1 MSVSINQ
8 QEIDDLCTTIT
19 EMKSKLRVISVESDN
34 QVGQNTKVMQWIIK
48 GHLFTAKEMMSDGD
62 PFHTRVL
69 KQLEAIERI
78 LKQQIENNNNY

>member
-1 MSVSINQ
+1 MPLSYNQ

-19 EMKSKLRVISVESDN
+19 EMRSKLASVSVESTN
-34 QVGQNTKVMQWIIK
+34 QVGQNTRTMKWIIA
-48 GHLFTAKEMMSDGD
+48 GHLLIAKEMMSDGD

-78 LKQQIENNNNY
+78 LKQQIENNQNY

>member
-1 MSVSINQ
+1 NQ
-8 QEIDDLCTTIT
+8 I
-19 EMKSKLRVISVESDN
+19 
-34 QVGQNTKVMQWIIK
+34 GQNTKVMQWIIK

-78 LKQQIENNNNY
+78 LKQQIENNQNY

>member
-1 MSVSINQ
+1 MIVSISQ
-8 QEIDDLCTTIT
+8 KEIDDLCATIT
-19 EMKSKLRVISVESDN
+19 EMRSKLTVISVKGSN
-34 QVGQNTKVMQWIIK
+34 QVGQNTKVMKWIIK

>member
-1 MSVSINQ
+1 MIVSINQ
-8 QEIDDLCTTIT
+8 KEIDDLCATIT
-19 EMKSKLRVISVESDN
+19 EMRSKLAVISVEGTN
-34 QVGQNTKVMQWIIK
+34 QIGQNTKVMQWIIK

>member
-1 MSVSINQ
+1 MIVSISQ
-8 QEIDDLCTTIT
+8 KEIDDLCATIT
-19 EMKSKLRVISVESDN
+19 EMRSKLTVISVKSSN
-34 QVGQNTKVMQWIIK
+34 QIGQNTKVMKWIIK